1 MIEKQKLD
9 NKLLGFKKGLKKEV
23 KNMTTVKDIE
33 RGISSLPLKELA
45 GFHAW
50 FEEFDAQAWDKQFE
64 EDAKSGRLDK
74 IGKKAIEDFNK
85 GKF

>member
-1 MIEKQKLD
+1 
-9 NKLLGFKKGLKKEV
+9 
-23 KNMTTVKDIE
+23 MTTVKDIE

-45 GFHAW
+45 EFRAW

-74 IGKKAIEDFNK
+74 AAQKAIEESVAKTTICHPELVSGSHNTLILLDAETSSA
-85 GKF
+85 